1 MYIGLKVHKTL
12 CKDIM
17 LYQAPITM
25 LNGART
31 RLCKTVKDPPLLP
44 AASSSVAD
52 SGAVLYSLDFMNRVL
67 HY

>member
-25 LNGART
+25 LNGSRT

-44 AASSSVAD
+44 AAPS
-52 SGAVLYSLDFMNRVL
+52 
-67 HY
+67 